1 MYVFQE
7 SHSTHHS
14 ALLCVLSSHPPPSR
28 KFLEKSS
35 DGGVLSGW
43 KCKNRFVLI
52 WIPNARYICV
62 QGGIRYH
69 KVSPRPPRKLLL
81 LYETNKQDTKEESPY
96 ACPAWFFVDKTG
108 GGKAQKR
115 RAMHASTYLYMEAKL
130 STTEICSQVTTVVV
144 VHTCMPPLLSDK
156 VGSEFHPTRAIC
168 YLTVSVN
175 IRYGCTRYSIT
186 PFEASLDAINSMEGK
201 NVEPKTK
208 MTAS

>member
-1 MYVFQE
+1 MF
-7 SHSTHHS
+7 S
-14 ALLCVLSSHPPPSR
+14 
-28 KFLEKSS
+28 
-35 DGGVLSGW
+35 
-43 KCKNRFVLI
+43 KNRIVHI
-52 WIPNARYICV
+52 TRRY
-62 QGGIRYH
+62 
-69 KVSPRPPRKLLL
+69 SAFWALTPRPPENSWKNRPMGECYLGGNVRTVLFWYEYQTLVIFASKVAYGTTRFPLDLQGSYYCCMKQTSKIPRKNLLTHVQPDFL
-81 LYETNKQDTKEESPY
+81 WTKR
-96 ACPAWFFVDKTG
+96 G